1 MSAHATSLDTF
12 AASITDAKW
21 LRAPTAASW
30 RGATMDS
37 RDVKQGRVFFALR
50 GARVDGHAFVGQSLA
65 AGAACAVIEAPQAF
79 NSDLPSGG
87 VLLVPSVE
95 RAMAEAARM
104 YRRRALKNAA
114 VLAITG
120 SNGKT
125 STCRLLAAACSRSG
139 SPAWLPEK
147 SFNNHLGVP
156 LTLLNAPADAR
167 FVVCEVGTSGPGEI
181 ARLGAIV
188 EPDACAI
195 ISVGRSH
202 LEGLGSIEG
211 VASEKASLS
220 AAVPEGGLVVA
231 SAHAPGL
238 IERLAGSRRV
248 ITYGFDQPCDRRV
261 SVLEEAETFVRCSVE
276 GIGELMVPMPGRHS
290 ALNAAAA
297 AILATEMG
305 IDPAETIAG
314 LARAEPPPMRLA
326 WETINGVR
334 LLVDAYNANPES
346 TLAALGVLASVK
358 GDRRVAVL
366 GDMLELGPG
375 ASAMHREVLDAALA
389 SPAIDRVVCIGPG
402 YAGCG
407 AAASTK
413 LTRHPDGRGNWPA
426 LVAASLAP
434 GDAVLLKASRGM
446 ALERLI
452 EAVRSHQATPAAD

>member
-12 AASITDAKW
+12 ATSITDAKW

-30 RGATMDS
+30 RGATIDS
-37 RDVKQGRVFFALR
+37 RDVKHSQVFFALR
-50 GARVDGHAFVGQSLA
+50 GVHVDGHAFIGA
-65 AGAACAVIEAPQAF
+65 ALDSGAACAVIEDTQAF
-79 NSDLPSGG
+79 TNDLPTGG
-87 VLLVPSVE
+87 VLLVPNVE

-104 YRRRALKNAA
+104 YRRSALKNAA
-114 VLAITG
+114 VLAVTG

-125 STCRLLAAACSRSG
+125 STCRLLAAACSRPG

-156 LTLLNAPADAR
+156 LTLLNAPADSKHI
-167 FVVCEVGTSGPGEI
+167 VCEVGTSGPGEI
-181 ARLGAIV
+181 ARLGAII

-202 LEGLGSIEG
+202 LQGLGSIEG
-211 VASEKASLS
+211 VANEKASLS
-220 AAVPEGGLVVA
+220 AAVPEGGLIVA

-238 IERLAGSRRV
+238 IERLAGNRRV
-248 ITYGFDQPCDRRV
+248 ITYGVDRSCDRRV
-261 SVLEEAETFVRCSVE
+261 SVLEEAETLVRCSIE
-276 GIGELMVPMPGRHS
+276 GIGELRVPMPGRHS

-297 AILATEMG
+297 VILAIETG
-305 IDPAETIAG
+305 VDPADAIAG
-314 LARAEPPPMRLA
+314 IARADPPPMRLA

-346 TLAALGVLASVK
+346 TLAALGVLASAN

-375 ASAMHREVLDAALA
+375 APAMHREVLDAALA
-389 SPAIDRVVCIGPG
+389 SHAIDRVVCIGPA

-407 AAASTK
+407 AAASPK
-413 LTRHPDGRGNWPA
+413 LTLHPDGRGSWPA
-426 LVAASLAP
+426 RVAASLAT

-452 EAVRSHQATPAAD
+452 DAVRTQQAAPAAD